1 MRALVV
7 TLLAASGALAQQPAV
22 QGTISGIVI
31 DATSSAPLPYATVV
45 LSAADGL
52 GVLSNPSSPA
62 LAIARTTTTSTTG
75 EYGFSGLPIG
85 AYRLRI
91 QRVGYEPTT
100 IDVRLGDSGS
110 SPVSVGLVVL
120 PVRLRPVEV
129 HARASVAALDHRPS
143 PVVLDDDRVASA
155 RARQKAF
162 LATDVRELTLKDVA
176 ESATL
181 GGSDVLRS
189 LERLPGVAP
198 LDDWSAKVWIRGN
211 RWDHNRVYF
220 DDVPLFDPLG
230 ALGRT
235 SGVSA
240 SSIAGAFLH
249 PGVRPVSLGGEG
261 ATRVDLRTRPAT
273 VAPEWR
279 GSAEVSQ
286 FGAGASLERGRTD
299 SSAAVLVTAQKTL
312 GQWLPQTGFFSQALG
327 GRSFRD
333 AQATARTDV
342 DLGGGRRLEVSALF
356 ADDARLATTSLDTNR
371 TSQNWRNAVGRATFF
386 APIGT
391 LASSH
396 TIAVSSF
403 AARSD
408 RWISLVS
415 PSAPALAPVVTAAP
429 VTSRVDYLALSG
441 RFATPSTAETLF
453 GYDLTSQRSTLDGTQ
468 DYILGGD
475 ASHAF
480 DSRTA
485 RLAFGSA
492 WAEHRAKLSDEVTV
506 DGGVRI
512 DVGGARGIDA
522 VRPSGNVQMLMTP
535 GVNTRLSVGASRVHQ
550 YIQALPVALIGQG
563 ETLPTSWLTSGGD
576 VPVMSVDNF
585 AIGVEQWISTSMLV
599 AANAYLR
606 HTSGAVSDDPTPGPL
621 VRRPLFVA
629 ATESAQGVEISARK
643 LVGRL
648 TGILAYSYNDATTRA
663 QGLSFPAPA
672 SRTNVFAASL
682 AFHIASFDL
691 GSGYT
696 IGSGAPY
703 TRMVVNPTIDTAGHP
718 RFVGPTVRQAPDAQR
733 MPTYSSLDL
742 SLDYVRAFGHARL
755 IAFAGAQNVLGRAN
769 ATWYEATGYCKDAQS
784 RLVTGSQCRGN
795 DVFDSPVRLVP
806 TLGVRL
812 VVR

>member
-1 MRALVV
+1 MRPLIALLVV
-7 TLLAASGALAQQPAV
+7 ASSAAAKQPHV
-22 QGTISGIVI
+22 QGAISGTVI
-31 DATSSAPLPYATVV
+31 DASTSAPLAYATVV

-52 GVLSNPSSPA
+52 GVFSNPQSSSA
-62 LAIARTTTTSTTG
+62 VSIARTTTTSTIG
-75 EYGFSGLPIG
+75 EYRFSGLAIG

-91 QRVGYEPTT
+91 QRVGYESTT

-129 HARASVAALDHRPS
+129 HARESNASLDHPS
-143 PVVLDDDRVASA
+143 RVPLDDDRVAAA

-198 LDDWSAKVWIRGN
+198 LDDWSAKLWVRGN
-211 RWDHNRVYF
+211 RWDDNRVYF

-230 ALGRT
+230 VLGRT
-235 SGVSA
+235 SAVSA
-240 SSIAGAFLH
+240 TSIAGAFLH
-249 PGVRPVSLGGEG
+249 PGVRPVALAGEG
-261 ATRVDLRTRPAT
+261 ATRLDLRTRPA
-273 VAPEWR
+273 ALASDWR
-279 GSAEVSQ
+279 GSAELSQ
-286 FGAGASLERGRTD
+286 FGVGASLERGRSD
-299 SSAAVLVTAQKTL
+299 SSAGVLVTAQKTL

-333 AQATARTDV
+333 AEATARTDL
-342 DLGGGRRLEVSALF
+342 DLGGGRRLELSGLF
-356 ADDARLATTSLDTNR
+356 ADDARLATTSLDSNR
-371 TSQNWRNAVGRATFF
+371 TSQNWRNAVGRVTFF
-386 APIGT
+386 APVGT

-403 AARSD
+403 ASRSD
-408 RWISLVS
+408 RWVSLVS

-429 VTSRVDYLALSG
+429 VTSSVDYLTLSG
-441 RFATPSTAETLF
+441 HFATRAPTLF
-453 GYDLTSQRSTLDGTQ
+453 GYDFTSQRSTLDGTQ
-468 DYILGGD
+468 DYLLGGD
-475 ASHAF
+475 GSHAF
-480 DSRTA
+480 ESRIA

-492 WAEHRAKLSDEVTV
+492 WAEQRATLSDDVT
-506 DGGVRI
+506 I
-512 DVGGARGIDA
+512 DAGMRLDIGGARGIDA
-522 VRPSGNVQMLMTP
+522 VRPSGNLQMLITP
-535 GVNTRLSVGASRVHQ
+535 GANTRLSVGVSRVHQ

-576 VPVMSVDNF
+576 VPVMSIDNVST
-585 AIGVEQWISTSMLV
+585 GLEQWISTSMLV
-599 AANAYLR
+599 AANVYVR
-606 HTSGAVSDDPTPGPL
+606 HTSGAVNDDPTPGPL
-621 VRRPLFVA
+621 VRRPLFVD

-648 TGILAYSYNDATTRA
+648 TGIVAYSYNNATTRA

-672 SRTNVFAASL
+672 SRTNVFGASL
-682 AFHIASFDL
+682 AFHVASFNF
-691 GSGYT
+691 GSRYT
-696 IGSGAPY
+696 IASGAPY
-703 TRMVVNPTIDTAGHP
+703 TRMVVNPTIDTSGHA
-718 RFVGPTVRQAPDAQR
+718 RLVGPTVRGEPDAQR

-742 SLDYVRAFGHARL
+742 SVDYVRAFGRTRL

-769 ATWYEATGYCKDAQS
+769 ATWYEATGYCKDSQS
-784 RLVTGSQCRGN
+784 RLVTGPQCRGN
-795 DVFDSPVRLVP
+795 DVFDTPVKLVP